1 MSIHQKLIAL
11 RKQNGYTQQQI
22 ADYLG
27 IDTTSYG
34 RLERGERKI
43 STERLELLAVYYK
56 LAVHELLQKEK
67 STIVTQQIETNND
80 DFFEYLKR
88 ENQILLNSIS
98 AKDKQLEFLI
108 ELNKEYKEILASKK
122 K

>member
-56 LAVHELLQKEK
+56 LPVHELLQKEK
-67 STIVTQQIETNND
+67 NTIVTQQIETNND

>member
-56 LAVHELLQKEK
+56 LTVHELLQKEK
-67 STIVTQQIETNND
+67 NTIVTQQIETNND